1 MAVPPPDAAVR
12 LRLKCPDADDFVTR
26 FAPNV
31 TRGGVFLPTHH
42 ARAVGAPIRFE
53 IALLDGAVVFA
64 GAGVVTWVKPKGMG
78 VKFTTLDRAS
88 EWMLERLI
96 ARREAPA
103 ATARES
109 AAAAPA
115 NPAPPL
121 AEARPTPPVPAPVM
135 AREDSAAVPST
146 APAGNT
152 SLAVVA
158 PGPRRPLVRLAVV
171 ASAVF
176 VVVAIIWMSV
186 GRARVG
192 AARSVERP
200 ATP

>member
-115 NPAPPL
+115 NPAPPI
-121 AEARPTPPVPAPVM
+121 AAPAAAASAPAPTPPSETPPAPDPAPPVAPAM
-135 AREDSAAVPST
+135 PPPAAPSPAAAT
-146 APAGNT
+146 APPA
-152 SLAVVA
+152 
-158 PGPRRPLVRLAVV
+158 
-171 ASAVF
+171 ASARAGSLRVDSILVSASYKDF
-176 VVVAIIWMSV
+176 TCPDPTRRISV
-186 GRARVG
+186 
-192 AARSVERP
+192 
-200 ATP
+200 